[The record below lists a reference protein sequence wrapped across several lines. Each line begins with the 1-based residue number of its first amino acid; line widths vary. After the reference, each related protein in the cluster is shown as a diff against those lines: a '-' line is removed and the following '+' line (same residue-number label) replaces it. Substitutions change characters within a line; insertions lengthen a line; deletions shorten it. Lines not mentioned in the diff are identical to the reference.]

1 MKNKVQEIIRRAAQA
16 IYQVD
21 PSLQP
26 YEGPTGRDDGRLRG
40 PGASRAQ
47 FLSGV
52 DRGDHREAGRGMK
65 LAALV
70 ALLLFAGC

>member
-26 YEGPTGRDDGRLRG
+26 YEDLLVEMTAGYEV
-40 PGASRAQ
+40 RAQ
-47 FLSGV
+47 
-52 DRGDHREAGRGMK
+52 
-65 LAALV
+65 AALSSFP
-70 ALLLFAGC
+70 ASIEEIIGKRGAA